1 MSSIILSQS
10 PVSYNLFLYPMSDS
24 TVALQIFPTSPATHF
39 DKVDDLPSSP
49 NDDTDYVFAS
59 TGSVPAILDMYNL
72 TNHTTETGTIN
83 YIQVF
88 TRAKAYP
95 TGQSATGE
103 YKHKITCGA
112 GNALSPNYAPVS
124 TAYQPYSTI
133 WTTRPADGL
142 AWTWTDIDALVAGVS
157 ISSPLVTNAPEQRI
171 LRPDGAGYCNGLK
184 HGSPTGNGDA
194 TNYTYVDE
202 VVHDGNATKV
212 YSFNAVLNYD
222 VYHLEP
228 PGISTGNIQNITLYS
243 VNRYYGS
250 FNPNDAYLMVWRN
263 ITLGTYAYSAT
274 LIPDVDW
281 TLRSHVWTINPFTS
295 VAWTFADL
303 NAGDLQ
309 IGIHTN
315 TQVAGTQINVTQ
327 LYAVVNY
334 TQNINPEIRVTQ
346 LYIVVNYSP
355 NPSTVTL
362 LAPNEVR
369 YANARKTERFI
380 FPDGTYCIGD
390 HGRGGKKLSL
400 VGTENTNAIQKMR
413 QVQAMLNNPSPVTIS
428 GLMDVNQDMAW
439 RLKDFDFEY
448 DIGGDHYDWTAE
460 LTSYDYVEGS
470 P

>member
-1 MSSIILSQS
+1 
-10 PVSYNLFLYPMSDS
+10 MSDS
-24 TVALQIFPTSPATHF
+24 AVALQIFPTSPATHF

-103 YKHKITCGA
+103 YKHKITCGT

-142 AWTWTDIDALVAGVS
+142 AWTWADIDALLAGISVA
-157 ISSPLVTNAPEQRI
+157 SPQIINYTQEIFRPNATGIRNDSTPYGSGNRWDNVDDITSDEDATYNDLTGDSGGSMNKADLFAIPDTILTGTIDDVTVFCRARAYLN
-171 LRPDGAGYCNGLK
+171 
-184 HGSPTGNGDA
+184 GSPILFCGFYAGSTQYWYNVGYVGYS
-194 TNYTYVDE
+194 YT
-202 VVHDGNATKV
+202 
-212 YSFNAVLNYD
+212 
-222 VYHLEP
+222 
-228 PGISTGNIQNITLYS
+228 TLS
-243 VNRYYGS
+243 K
-250 FNPNDAYLMVWRN
+250 
-263 ITLGTYAYSAT
+263 TLGT
-274 LIPDVDW
+274 
-281 TLRSHVWTINPFTS
+281 NPYTG
-295 VAWTFADL
+295 VAWTFTDV
-303 NAGDLQ
+303 NSLQ
-309 IGIHTN
+309 IGSGYQGNAGQGHMRV
-315 TQVAGTQINVTQ
+315 TQV
-327 LYAVVNY
+327 YAVVNY
-334 TQNINPEIRVTQ
+334 HTTVSPEVRMTQQYVM
-346 LYIVVNYSP
+346 VNYSP

-362 LAPNEVR
+362 LAPNEVS

-390 HGRGGKKLSL
+390 YGRGGKKLSL
-400 VGTENTNAIQKMR
+400 VGTETTNAIQKMR

-428 GLMDVNQDMAW
+428 GLLDVNQDMQW
-439 RLKDFDFEY
+439 RLQDFDFEY

-460 LTSYDYVEGS
+460 LSSYDYVEGS